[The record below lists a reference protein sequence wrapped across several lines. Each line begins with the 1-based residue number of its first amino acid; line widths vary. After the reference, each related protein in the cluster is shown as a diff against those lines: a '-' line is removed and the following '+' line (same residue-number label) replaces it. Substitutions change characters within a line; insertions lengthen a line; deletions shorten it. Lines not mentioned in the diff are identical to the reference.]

1 MIEKMFEGPET
12 FVIGND
18 SIQRCYIHSE
28 NKFVMAEETK
38 VTKNFKCVLTV
49 LNVVSAMEREFQLSF
64 VSPKKLNINGH
75 SNLRKIS
82 EKLLRASCKRKHA
95 APGAGNLND
104 R

>member
-1 MIEKMFEGPET
+1 
-12 FVIGND
+12 
-18 SIQRCYIHSE
+18 
-28 NKFVMAEETK
+28 MAEETK

-49 LNVVSAMEREFQLSF
+49 LNVVSAMEKLSF

>member
-1 MIEKMFEGPET
+1 
-12 FVIGND
+12 
-18 SIQRCYIHSE
+18 
-28 NKFVMAEETK
+28 
-38 VTKNFKCVLTV
+38 
-49 LNVVSAMEREFQLSF
+49 MEREFQLSF

-104 R
+104 IVIGFGFASDWLRQVIDLY